1 MSSFDAFQGQYSSLA
16 TQVSNIDVFAAA
28 RELKGT
34 GTATD
39 AGFWMN
45 KVTQNLQIVS
55 SAFDMYNN
63 CSLNYYLVGFG
74 ANLQSINGLSNF
86 ATNLAFRVF
95 AGDDTT
101 LTELE
106 AGLV

>member
-1 MSSFDAFQGQYSSLA
+1 
-16 TQVSNIDVFAAA
+16 
-28 RELKGT
+28 
-34 GTATD
+34 
-39 AGFWMN
+39 MN

-74 ANLQSINGLSNF
+74 ANLQSIHGLSNF

-95 AGDDTT
+95 AKSDQS
-101 LTELE
+101 LTDLE
-106 AGLV
+106 TGLV